1 MGKKHSAG
9 GSTMERHLYPQNR
22 LLQSTIVEFKPDVLT
37 AILQSLS
44 ERIAKYIYYENHF
57 LPESKQEI

>member
-1 MGKKHSAG
+1 
-9 GSTMERHLYPQNR
+9 MERHLYPQNR